1 MKTNLLL
8 IAGMM
13 LTALPAQAQDSTAST
28 GGPVSGRAAIDLV
41 IGNSMVGTLEGQAE
55 SDPGVVFYLN
65 ADGTAKARSTTGDG
79 ETRPGQWSVGEGDT
93 LCIVDPGDT
102 PGENDCMGVIVTGDQ
117 VELAQGADKFGL
129 KLKLMP
135 GNPYEL

>member
-1 MKTNLLL
+1 MKMTLLA
-8 IAGMM
+8 IAGLM
-13 LTALPAQAQDSTAST
+13 LTALPAQAQDAAAPVS
-28 GGPVSGRAAIDLV
+28 GPVSGRAAIDLV
-41 IGNSMVGTLEGQAE
+41 IGNSLVGTVEGQAE

-93 LCIVDPGDT
+93 LCIVDPGDK
-102 PGENDCMGVIVTGDQ
+102 PDSNDCMGVTVIGDQ
-117 VELAQGADKFGL
+117 VELAQGTEKFGL
-129 KLKLMP
+129 NLKLMP